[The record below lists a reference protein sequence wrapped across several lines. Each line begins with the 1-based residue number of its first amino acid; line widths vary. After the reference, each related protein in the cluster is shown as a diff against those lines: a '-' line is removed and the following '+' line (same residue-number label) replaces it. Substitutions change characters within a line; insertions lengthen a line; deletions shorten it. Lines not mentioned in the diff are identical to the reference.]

1 MKLYSSDGSE
11 LMDVTAIRSE
21 GGCLIIKGKIMG
33 AMPIQAVLKPAELRS
48 GFKLISVKTIVFL
61 IGMLFRK

>member
-1 MKLYSSDGSE
+1 
-11 LMDVTAIRSE
+11 MDVTAIRSE
-21 GGCLIIKGKIMG
+21 GGCLIIKGRIMG